1 MIKFNSKNHEIEYPP
16 SPMDQFDLNLTSFKL
31 SYASQAPSGP
41 ARLRWEKKF
50 QIQIIHQ
57 RKLVLLVA
65 EIQRIQSGSDSA
77 QFVVVYELLI
87 AIDDTQWFYKLKN
100 LAISYEIKI
109 EIIF

>member
-1 MIKFNSKNHEIEYPP
+1 MPICILEYIHKKKNL
-16 SPMDQFDLNLTSFKL
+16 F
-31 SYASQAPSGP
+31 
-41 ARLRWEKKF
+41 F
-50 QIQIIHQ
+50 QIQIIRQ
-57 RKLVLLVA
+57 RKLVLLLVA

>member
-1 MIKFNSKNHEIEYPP
+1 MPICILEYIHKKNL
-16 SPMDQFDLNLTSFKL
+16 F
-31 SYASQAPSGP
+31 
-41 ARLRWEKKF
+41 F
-50 QIQIIHQ
+50 QIQIIRQ
-57 RKLVLLVA
+57 RKLVLLLVA

>member
-1 MIKFNSKNHEIEYPP
+1 MPICVLEYIHKKNL
-16 SPMDQFDLNLTSFKL
+16 F
-31 SYASQAPSGP
+31 
-41 ARLRWEKKF
+41 F
-50 QIQIIHQ
+50 QIQIIRQ
-57 RKLVLLVA
+57 RKLVLLLVA

>member
-1 MIKFNSKNHEIEYPP
+1 MPICTLEYIY
-16 SPMDQFDLNLTSFKL
+16 K
-31 SYASQAPSGP
+31 
-41 ARLRWEKKF
+41 EKKIFFF
-50 QIQIIHQ
+50 QIQIIRQ
-57 RKLVLLVA
+57 RKLVLLLVA

>member
-1 MIKFNSKNHEIEYPP
+1 MPICTLEYIY
-16 SPMDQFDLNLTSFKL
+16 K
-31 SYASQAPSGP
+31 
-41 ARLRWEKKF
+41 EKKKFFF
-50 QIQIIHQ
+50 QIQIIRQ
-57 RKLVLLVA
+57 RKLVLLLVA

-109 EIIF
+109 DIIF

>member
-1 MIKFNSKNHEIEYPP
+1 MPICVLEYLHKKNL
-16 SPMDQFDLNLTSFKL
+16 F
-31 SYASQAPSGP
+31 
-41 ARLRWEKKF
+41 F
-50 QIQIIHQ
+50 QIQIIRQ
-57 RKLVLLVA
+57 RKLVLLLVA

>member
-1 MIKFNSKNHEIEYPP
+1 MPICTLEYIY
-16 SPMDQFDLNLTSFKL
+16 K
-31 SYASQAPSGP
+31 
-41 ARLRWEKKF
+41 EKKNFFF
-50 QIQIIHQ
+50 QIQIIRQ
-57 RKLVLLVA
+57 RKLVLLLVA

-87 AIDDTQWFYKLKN
+87 AIDDTRWSYKLKN

>member
-1 MIKFNSKNHEIEYPP
+1 MPICILEYIHKKNL
-16 SPMDQFDLNLTSFKL
+16 F
-31 SYASQAPSGP
+31 
-41 ARLRWEKKF
+41 F
-50 QIQIIHQ
+50 QIQIIRQ
-57 RKLVLLVA
+57 RKLVLLLVA

-87 AIDDTQWFYKLKN
+87 AIDDTQWSYKLKN

>member
-1 MIKFNSKNHEIEYPP
+1 MPICTLEYIHKKNL
-16 SPMDQFDLNLTSFKL
+16 F
-31 SYASQAPSGP
+31 
-41 ARLRWEKKF
+41 F
-50 QIQIIHQ
+50 QIQIIRQ
-57 RKLVLLVA
+57 RKLVLLLVA

-100 LAISYEIKI
+100 LAISYETKI

>member
-1 MIKFNSKNHEIEYPP
+1 MPICTLEYIY
-16 SPMDQFDLNLTSFKL
+16 K
-31 SYASQAPSGP
+31 
-41 ARLRWEKKF
+41 EKKNFFF
-50 QIQIIHQ
+50 QIQIIRQ
-57 RKLVLLVA
+57 RKLVLLLVA